1 MDMSIPAMGRMEI
14 RELPSGLSV
23 LTPLWDPG
31 IEPDSSGL
39 CDHII
44 QQLDFVLLL
53 HESSD

>member
-1 MDMSIPAMGRMEI
+1 MGMSIPAMGHVEV
-14 RELPSGLSV
+14 RELPSGLNV

-31 IEPDSSGL
+31 IEPESGL